1 MSELRDLDFE
11 RLSEILSSGSKEE
24 LYNFCIKFNL
34 KIEDGKIYP
43 TQRDECL
50 DAIKYWD
57 KKQLVTKINLN
68 SLYGAILNPGCR
80 FQDKRIGQSTTLTG
94 RVIARHMDAHVNE
107 CITGEYDHVGSAI
120 IYGDSVTGD
129 TRIKTDSGEITISDL
144 FNQCID
150 HSIIGNK
157 EYGTQSMA
165 KVVGFN
171 AFEDSPIMSNISYVM
186 RHKTKKKIYE
196 LEFENGRKV
205 KVTEDH
211 SVMVDRD
218 GFLIEVR
225 PTELLDSDLIISLIS

>member
-107 CITGEYDHVGSAI
+107 CITGRYDHVGDAI
-120 IYGDSVTGD
+120 IYGD
-129 TRIKTDSGEITISDL
+129 TDSVYFSAYPTLREEIDSGRMAWNKDICVELYDTIAASVNDSFPGFMDRAL
-144 FNQCID
+144 IARETWAVSLKADENLLP
-150 HSIIGNK
+150 
-157 EYGTQSMA
+157 A
-165 KVVGFN
+165 KPYSLRRN
-171 AFEDSPIMSNISYVM
+171 AMLY
-186 RHKTKKKIYE
+186 
-196 LEFENGRKV
+196 
-205 KVTEDH
+205 
-211 SVMVDRD
+211 
-218 GFLIEVR
+218 
-225 PTELLDSDLIISLIS
+225 